1 VTYEGLTF
9 CFPLELYASLNVS
22 PAVSVTPETTK
33 GLWDRAVELRPERKT
48 SQGCWVSFVQDM
60 APCILPENLGRK
72 WESGDRVPEDL
83 TVAPVQVDV
92 ITVVL
97 LCVAAGMKFSRYS
110 PATGEI
116 GMSGEIGAI
125 TSAVHPVLGGL
136 MHYTPGVLATTDE
149 SLEEMRMHSRAVN
162 QGKGVWA
169 NAVFGK
175 FNDRG
180 IGRGFLDFAMLRRA
194 KESILRRHGW
204 PADSYTDTIGGAAG
218 FMALATVDVYIV
230 TPPTCIHPWCA
241 HFAEVIVKAHLYE
254 IQGTEPVTYPPDF
267 RHVRANI
274 IEIHGA
280 SSPHI
285 TWDQLHHTHLANTI
299 PEILNTP
306 IEHLQPLNLA
316 VQDLLSCGTGINE
329 TEDPSQ
335 FVTPTAAWE
344 VIMNA
349 DAASHALEKEVPGIR
364 NYSNR
369 VVAASIPPLAEVG
382 APSWGRA
389 SDVVTAWPQTVA
401 EACRA
406 TSESEGFPHDKERLI
421 FAHAK
426 LSMLRASYLTIMLR
440 AAGSVGPG
448 LEQSSEL
455 VTGLAYMV

>member
-1 VTYEGLTF
+1 V
-9 CFPLELYASLNVS
+9 YASLNVR
-22 PAVSVTPETTK
+22 PTVTVTPETTK

-60 APCILPENLGRK
+60 APCILRENLGRK

-83 TVAPVQVDV
+83 TVAPVQVDI
-92 ITVVL
+92 ITVAL

-180 IGRGFLDFAMLRRA
+180 IGRGFLDFTMLQRA
-194 KESILRRHGW
+194 IQDSMPGYGWLRHEGIR
-204 PADSYTDTIGGAAG
+204 AAG

-230 TPPTCIHPWCA
+230 TPPTCIHSWCA
-241 HFAEVIVKAHLYE
+241 HFAEVIVKAHLNE
-254 IQGTEPVTYPPDF
+254 IQGREPVTYPPDF
-267 RHVRANI
+267 PDARASM
-274 IEIHGA
+274 IENHGA

-285 TWDQLHHTHLANTI
+285 PWDQLDHAHLANTI
-299 PEILNTP
+299 PDFSKSP
-306 IEHLQPLNLA
+306 IEPLQPLNL
-316 VQDLLSCGTGINE
+316 VTQDLLSCGTNE

-335 FVTPTAAWE
+335 FVTSTAAWE

-364 NYSNR
+364 DYSNH
-369 VVAASIPPLAEVG
+369 VVAASIIQLG
-382 APSWGRA
+382 DAPSLDRA
-389 SDVVTAWPQTVA
+389 TAWPQDVLRT
-401 EACRA
+401 CRT
-406 TSESEGFPHDKERLI
+406 TSADENFPPEKQRQI

-426 LSMLRASYLTIMLR
+426 LSMLRASYLTIMLK

-448 LEQSSEL
+448 LARDSEL
-455 VTGLAYMV
+455 VTGLAYMA